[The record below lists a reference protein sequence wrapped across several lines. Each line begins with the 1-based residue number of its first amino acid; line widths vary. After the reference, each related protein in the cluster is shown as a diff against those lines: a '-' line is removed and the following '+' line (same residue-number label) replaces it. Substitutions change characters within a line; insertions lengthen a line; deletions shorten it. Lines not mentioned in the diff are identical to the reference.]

1 LVSSGYS
8 SEQPADLAWGI
19 FRIMYVNNG
28 GRSMPDLF
36 TNNEPVSKRIRS
48 FMDRKK
54 EEHPDIKNMNIKDI
68 TDYIEY

>member
-1 LVSSGYS
+1 
-8 SEQPADLAWGI
+8 
-19 FRIMYVNNG
+19 
-28 GRSMPDLF
+28 MPDLF

-54 EEHPDIKNMNIKDI
+54 EEQPDIKNMNIKDI